1 MKAKKILL
9 GVTFFLIG
17 MVAMFGIQANARHQH
32 FNNQVGF
39 RKSAVIEVGA
49 PLTLPQLK
57 QMGFI

>member
-1 MKAKKILL
+1 MKTKKILL
-9 GVTFFLIG
+9 GLTFFFIG
-17 MVAMFGIQANARHQH
+17 MAVMFGIHANTRHQH

-57 QMGFI
+57 HMGFI